1 VNEPQLAVFDLDGT
15 LYRGAEAVPHA
26 PEVVSELHRRGILVR
41 YFTNN
46 SAAQPD
52 ATTAKLVD
60 LGFPCEP
67 SWVYGTGPAAAQNVK
82 RQGLPN
88 AYVVG
93 EDALLDTFRAA
104 GVQTITAEE
113 AVQGVAAA
121 VVVGICR
128 SFTYTMLRTAQ
139 RAIVQGAVFI
149 ATNRDATY
157 PVEGGLEDP
166 GAGSIVA
173 AVATASGQ
181 EPLVIGKPSPLLVD
195 QIITD
200 AGVSASETLVVGDRI
215 DTDIAAGV
223 AAGCRTFLV
232 LTGVTREL
240 PAGQEGGADL
250 RSLL

>member
-1 VNEPQLAVFDLDGT
+1 MIQSRLAVFDLDGT

-26 PEVVSELHRRGILVR
+26 AEVVNELVRRGVLVR

-46 SAAQPD
+46 SAAQPE
-52 ATTAKLVD
+52 ATTTKLVA

-67 SWVYGTGPAAAQNVK
+67 SWVYGTGPAAAQYVK
-82 RQGLPN
+82 RQGLAN
-88 AYVVG
+88 AYVIG
-93 EDALLDTFRAA
+93 EDALLATFQAA
-104 GVQTITAEE
+104 GIETVTTEE
-113 AVQGVAAA
+113 AVQGLADT

-128 SFTYTMLRTAQ
+128 SFTYAMLRAAQ
-139 RAIVQGAVFI
+139 RAIVQGAVYI

-173 AVATASGQ
+173 SVTTASGQ
-181 EPLVIGKPSPLLVD
+181 EPFVIGKPSPLLVD
-195 QIITD
+195 QIVAD
-200 AGVSASETLVVGDRI
+200 AGVSVSDTHVIGDRV
-215 DTDIAAGV
+215 DTDIAAGI

-240 PAGQEGGADL
+240 PQGQDGGADL